1 MTSKR
6 GGYRLAS
13 GPSIYS
19 KEKYMS
25 ELDIL
30 FPIPSGGR
38 NADDMG
44 MPPPLKPE
52 DYGLPP
58 YPDGE
63 VVGPCVCGSWPGGKC
78 FKCKVVVPPNFTV
91 KEKSES

>member
-1 MTSKR
+1 
-6 GGYRLAS
+6 
-13 GPSIYS
+13 
-19 KEKYMS
+19 MS
-25 ELDIL
+25 ESSIL
-30 FPIPSGGR
+30 FPIPQGNR

-44 MPPPLKPE
+44 MPTPLNPK

-78 FKCKVVVPPNFTV
+78 FKCKVVLHNTD
-91 KEKSES
+91 